1 MQEKE
6 ILEGRTMG
14 GGEREMGKGRE
25 EEGESGQITPSS
37 TSPAFSNNKGFDEA
51 ERQETVLKT

>member
-14 GGEREMGKGRE
+14 GGERQMGKGRE
-25 EEGESGQITPSS
+25 EEGESGQIDSLLYFPSI
-37 TSPAFSNNKGFDEA
+37 FK
-51 ERQETVLKT
+51 Q